1 MLLNAF
7 HRVLCGGGRAG
18 AEPGSIGPAHKAFGL
33 RALESGLY
41 VIDRIVSMYT
51 HVLYICVII

>member
-1 MLLNAF
+1 M
-7 HRVLCGGGRAG
+7 CGGGRAG